1 MTKSNQR
8 WIYTEDDVAEAIL
21 EVTDK
26 GISMHQAA
34 QRWGVPYATL
44 QARYH
49 GVSAVRDQIQ
59 PHQKLSSHQEDQL
72 ALWILRQEALGYAP
86 SHSQI
91 RACVLT
97 LLSRQGHK
105 ASLGRNWVS
114 RFIQK
119 RPELKAKKGR
129 RQEANRFDSFTP
141 KAVNW
146 YFDIREGQYDWIKP
160 ENTVNVDEA
169 GIMAGYGRIAAP
181 LRFSS

>member
-1 MTKSNQR
+1 MKNRYFNREIPHRFFAFHRLPLNHCAFKMTKSNQR

-72 ALWILRQEALGYAP
+72 ALWILR
-86 SHSQI
+86 
-91 RACVLT
+91 
-97 LLSRQGHK
+97 
-105 ASLGRNWVS
+105 
-114 RFIQK
+114 
-119 RPELKAKKGR
+119 
-129 RQEANRFDSFTP
+129 
-141 KAVNW
+141 
-146 YFDIREGQYDWIKP
+146 
-160 ENTVNVDEA
+160 
-169 GIMAGYGRIAAP
+169 
-181 LRFSS
+181 